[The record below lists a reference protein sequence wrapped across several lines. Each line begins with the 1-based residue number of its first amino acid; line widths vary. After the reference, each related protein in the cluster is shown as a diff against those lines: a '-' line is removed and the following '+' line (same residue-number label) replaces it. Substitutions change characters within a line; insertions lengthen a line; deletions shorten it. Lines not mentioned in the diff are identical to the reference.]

1 MLDEGSLHRQN
12 VEARGGGQG
21 PAHEHGVTLVS
32 YPTGH
37 GIKMGGIISTLVQC
51 EDRDKVHIGLGD
63 IEDIAKLQLV
73 TACDA
78 KFNVT
83 DANGIDGRPP
93 QSFNG
98 MAWDAFEDLEV
109 GCLWGNMASC
119 TSVKDEWEVSD
130 TCDVAATSMIS
141 SGGHCGGVNQLS
153 ISVPVNGGV

>member
-12 VEARGGGQG
+12 VEVLGGGQG
-21 PAHEHGVTLVS
+21 PTHEHGVTLVS

-37 GIKMGGIISTLVQC
+37 GIKMGGIIPTLVQC
-51 EDRDKVHIGLGD
+51 KDRDEAHVGLGD

-73 TACDA
+73 TTHDA
-78 KFNVT
+78 KFDVA
-83 DANGIDGRPP
+83 DANGIDSRPP

-119 TSVKDEWEVSD
+119 TSVKDEREVSD
-130 TCDVAATSMIS
+130 ARDVVATGVIS
-141 SGGHCGGVNQLS
+141 GGGHCGRVNQLS